1 MRPTWARFHRFELR
15 LTRSLFVREPT
26 ESPRSVV
33 GDGSEPSYLR
43 AASFPCVSALESLGC
58 EPMKFGRQAIS
69 PTMSLLRRT
78 RSRISGLLPD
88 STRAYVRHALDVLN
102 TEYHYRVQRA
112 EIRRH
117 LESLRR
123 IPRGL
128 HVEGTN
134 ICNAACVFCAYP
146 QMERKKQTLSME
158 DFTRVVGEYLAM
170 GGHHVS
176 LTPIVGD
183 PFVDKHVFER
193 LDHLMALDAVTGISF
208 YTNAILM
215 TREKS
220 ERLMRYA
227 SKLHVHVSWGGFD
240 RDTWNTIMGVAK
252 FEQARDA
259 VLAFIDIKRLTKTPI
274 AFTLALRCPDS
285 NCTGALW
292 EELDTAREEGLVEI
306 AGMPDYD
313 SWAGAIAPEE
323 LIKVGLSPRKMPYK
337 KGACELL
344 FTKPVVLASGDVN
357 ACACRDVEAE
367 LIVGNVNDEPLSKIW
382 AGRKIDDIIEAHERG
397 DYPDVC
403 RRCTY
408 FVSVY
413 NSRRS
418 RTFDRD
424 GKLAG
429 NWAED

>member
-1 MRPTWARFHRFELR
+1 MD
-15 LTRSLFVREPT
+15 
-26 ESPRSVV
+26 VV
-33 GDGSEPSYLR
+33 
-43 AASFPCVSALESLGC
+43 
-58 EPMKFGRQAIS
+58 
-69 PTMSLLRRT
+69 
-78 RSRISGLLPD
+78 
-88 STRAYVRHALDVLN
+88 N
-102 TEYHYRVQRA
+102 TEYHYRFRRA
-112 EIRRH
+112 EIRAH
-117 LESLRR
+117 LESLRK

-134 ICNAACVFCAYP
+134 ICNAECVFCAYP
-146 QMERKKQTLSME
+146 QMERKKQTMSMD
-158 DFTRVVGEYLAM
+158 DFKRVVDEYLAM

-193 LDHLMALDAVTGISF
+193 LDYLMAEPRVRGISF

-220 ERLMRYA
+220 KRLMPYA

-240 RDTWNTIMGVAK
+240 ADTWNTIMGVTK
-252 FEQARDA
+252 FEAARDA
-259 VLAFIDIKRLTKTPI
+259 VLGFLEEKRASGAAIP
-274 AFTLALRCPDS
+274 FTLALRCPDS
-285 NCTGALW
+285 ACRGPLW
-292 EELDTAREEGLVEI
+292 ETLSAARKEGLVEI

-313 SWAGAIAPEE
+313 SWAGKVKDSE
-323 LIKVGLSPRKMPYK
+323 LLKVGLRPRRMPFK
-337 KGACELL
+337 LGACELL
-344 FTKPVVLASGDVN
+344 FTKPVVLANGDVN

-367 LIVGNVNDEPLSKIW
+367 LIVGNVKNEPLSKIW
-382 AGRKIDDIIEAHERG
+382 AGRGIDAIIDAHERG
-397 DYPDVC
+397 EYPDVC

-418 RTFDRD
+418 RTFDGG